1 MIQAVTSSVW
11 PRKEIMQHVQAI
23 YKKVSARVAA
33 AVAAAAAAEAAEAA
47 GFVGV
52 RPTVAADGIGRLG
65 GMDVGQLVHD
75 HFVQQCG
82 TQARAAWACD
92 ADQRSIDMD
101 CDIDR
106 EIDRSI
112 DRQID
117 EKIER

>member
-1 MIQAVTSSVW
+1 MPCVPTERRIEYRRNWRRVIQAVTSSVW
-11 PRKEIMQHVQAI
+11 PRKEVMQHVQAI

-33 AVAAAAAAEAAEAA
+33 AAEAVEAA

-82 TQARAAWACD
+82 TQARISMGMRC
-92 ADQRSIDMD
+92 
-101 CDIDR
+101 
-106 EIDRSI
+106 
-112 DRQID
+112 
-117 EKIER
+117 

>member
-1 MIQAVTSSVW
+1 MTQAVTSSVW
-11 PRKEIMQHVQAI
+11 PRKEVIQHVQAI
-23 YKKVSARVAA
+23 YKKVSARLAA
-33 AVAAAAAAEAAEAA
+33 AAAAAAAAAEVAEAA

-106 EIDRSI
+106 
-112 DRQID
+112 
-117 EKIER
+117 